1 MKNIYIRIWILI
13 IFLTYFMILPGH
25 SQDKIVLKSGLE
37 IESKILSKTG
47 KSINY
52 YNWNDL
58 DGKVYEVN
66 RKTVKWYRFEYMT
79 RKRIAL
85 TFSMGGVP
93 YSSANSLKKYM
104 KDHGYAGTSNGFF
117 GSIEYPVSQ
126 VKMPALFKFEYLI
139 KPPHGFSIEFAHSNV
154 GSVQGL

>member
-1 MKNIYIRIWILI
+1 
-13 IFLTYFMILPGH
+13 MILPGYG
-25 SQDKIVLKSGLE
+25 QDKIVLESGLE
-37 IESKILSKTG
+37 IESRIISKTG

-52 YNWNDL
+52 YNWDDL

-93 YSSANSLKKYM
+93 YSSR
-104 KDHGYAGTSNGFF
+104 
-117 GSIEYPVSQ
+117 IV
-126 VKMPALFKFEYLI
+126 
-139 KPPHGFSIEFAHSNV
+139 
-154 GSVQGL
+154 